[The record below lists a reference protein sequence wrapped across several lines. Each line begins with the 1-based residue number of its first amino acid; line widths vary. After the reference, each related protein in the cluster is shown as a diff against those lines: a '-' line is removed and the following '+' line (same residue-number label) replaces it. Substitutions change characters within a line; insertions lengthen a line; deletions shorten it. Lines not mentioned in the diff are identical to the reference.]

1 MQNQSGQ
8 QGFGWR
14 ASQAC
19 NFHIAE
25 PVEGEARGPL
35 LDYAATADVGV
46 GGLGGAKVFAVY
58 VSVRLEHLGK
68 FQGDGLTASATDLE
82 AT

>member
-8 QGFGWR
+8 QGFGSWAGE
-14 ASQAC
+14 ASD
-19 NFHIAE
+19 FDIAE

-35 LDYAATADVGV
+35 LDAAATADVGV
-46 GGLGGAKVFAVY
+46 GGMGGAKVFAVD

-68 FQGDGLTASATDLE
+68 FQGDSLATSAADLE
-82 AT
+82 AA